1 MLKTVHLLDNTSVA
15 HISQLWADRYVPDLS
30 TLSLKESQF
39 SISELRDALSPQG
52 RKKTIAKLER
62 MIEIR
67 CQSAGIKTNIL
78 FSYIPNVVNLTESR
92 GIADAA
98 AQVYQKIL
106 SIYQRQEIALDLL
119 SKLPHEG
126 MIEFSSDVFKSCIPK
141 LSLAQIKE
149 LAATLEPALLQ
160 FQVQHLSSCDRQT
173 VGFMSTQFH
182 LSAKL
187 VLDRL
192 TISEQ
197 LLLSPYF
204 KFVEE
209 QVCIPWQRVCV
220 AAAKHELSSPILSIV
235 QQLLPASGEIAQ
247 RVYHRAAQ
255 LYPNHS
261 SRRGKLNHPKVK
273 ASSIRDIE
281 MFQSYLL
288 LCALEG
294 NMNAVEEELLPLCLM
309 VFPNIDVTWELV
321 EKLLPLLISEIE
333 PYLSPVQMRL
343 LHPYMQAMQEIF
355 SNLETKAAGTIK
367 AFFMSA

>member
-1 MLKTVHLLDNTSVA
+1 MLKTVHLLDNASVA

-30 TLSLKESQF
+30 TLSLKENQF

-52 RKKTIAKLER
+52 RKQTITKLER

-106 SIYQRQEIALDLL
+106 AIYQQQEISPDLL
-119 SKLPHEG
+119 AQLPDEG
-126 MIEFSSDVFKSCIPK
+126 MIEFSSDAFKSSIPR
-141 LSLAQIKE
+141 LSLAQVKQ
-149 LAATLEPALLQ
+149 LAAILEPVLLQ
-160 FQVQHLSSCDRQT
+160 FQVQHLSSSDRQT

-192 TISEQ
+192 TIPEQ

-209 QVCIPWQRVCV
+209 QVCIPWQRVCA
-220 AAAKHELSSPILSIV
+220 AAAKHELNSPILSIV
-235 QQLLPASGEIAQ
+235 EQLLPASGEIAQ
-247 RVYHRAAQ
+247 RVYHQAAQ
-255 LYPNHS
+255 LYPDHC

-321 EKLLPLLISEIE
+321 EQLLPLLISEIE
-333 PYLSPVQMRL
+333 SYLSPLQMRL
-343 LHPYMQAMQEIF
+343 LHPYTQGMQEMF

-367 AFFMSA
+367 TFFMSA